1 MTAMRDHRPRKRFG
15 QHFLHDNAV
24 IARIIGNF
32 NPRPDEI
39 IVEIGPGKGALTG
52 ALLQRVPSLHAVE
65 LDRDLVSYLQNAFPQ
80 GLRIHQA
87 DALKFDFCRFAPP
100 GRRLRL
106 IGNLPYNISTPLLI
120 HLLEI
125 GPCIQDMLFMLQ
137 KEVVDRLVAE
147 PGGKDY
153 GRLSIMVQWRCRVE
167 RVLQVSAGAF
177 SPPPRV
183 ESAVVRLTPY
193 EQPPVAVDNPDGLR
207 QIVLAAFS
215 QRRKVLRN
223 SLKQLLP
230 AEVIAGLGIDPG
242 RRPETLSLQEFA
254 VLANAYAG
262 IDHKDVALGRGGDQ
276 DNIQDHD

>member
-1 MTAMRDHRPRKRFG
+1 MIAMQGHRARKRFG

-32 NPRPDEI
+32 DPQPGEI

-65 LDRDLVSYLQNAFPQ
+65 LDRDLVSYLHNAFPR
-80 GLRIHQA
+80 GLSVHQA
-87 DALKFDFCRFAPP
+87 DALRFDFCRFALP

-153 GRLSIMVQWRCRVE
+153 GRLSVMVQWRCRVE
-167 RVLQVSAGAF
+167 RVLHVSPGAF

-183 ESAVVRLTPY
+183 ESAVVRLTPH
-193 EQPPVAVDNPDGLR
+193 EQLPVTVDDPDGLR

-223 SLKQLLP
+223 CLKQFLP
-230 AEVIAGLGIDPG
+230 AEAIAGLGIDPG

-254 VLANAYAG
+254 VLANAY
-262 IDHKDVALGRGGDQ
+262 VGRGHEDTVGRHKRDR
-276 DNIQDHD
+276 DNKNHD

>member
-1 MTAMRDHRPRKRFG
+1 MMAMRDHRPRKRFG
-15 QHFLHDNAV
+15 QHFLHDNVV

-32 NPRPDEI
+32 DPRPDEI

-52 ALLQRVPSLHAVE
+52 ALLQRVASLHAVE
-65 LDRDLVSYLQNAFPQ
+65 LDRDLVAYLQTAFPR
-80 GLRIHQA
+80 GLSVHQA
-87 DALKFDFCRFAPP
+87 DALKVDFCRFAPP

-153 GRLSIMVQWRCRVE
+153 GRLSVMVQWRCRVE
-167 RVLQVSAGAF
+167 RVLHVSAGAF

-193 EQPPVAVDNPDGLR
+193 GQPPVTVDNPDSLR

-223 SLKQLLP
+223 CLKQFLP
-230 AEVIAGLGIDPG
+230 AEAIAALGIDPG
-242 RRPETLSLQEFA
+242 RRPETLSMQEFA
-254 VLANAYAG
+254 VLANAYVG
-262 IDHKDVALGRGGDQ
+262 SDHKDAVGGHKRDL
-276 DNIQDHD
+276 DNNSRD